1 MCGNFCS
8 FYLQFLIT
16 YRFRSQYVKCEAIYF
31 EPWEEGGGGG
41 RWSWWGGVKY
51 WLSLKIFCKYW
62 TLSIKSLRISISSVI
77 FVLFKFEYCSKNIH
91 QILHE
96 KIDISNIASK
106 TANIACWL
114 PSGSPYKLLLVEM
127 DNSIVN
133 VFDSA
138 MLCVAPNCRTRN
150 TWLWSQVISHT
161 FCRTKY
167 TVMHSIRCI
176 LRTFAN
182 IWEGAF
188 VNSL

>member
-1 MCGNFCS
+1 M
-8 FYLQFLIT
+8 
-16 YRFRSQYVKCEAIYF
+16 
-31 EPWEEGGGGG
+31 
-41 RWSWWGGVKY
+41 
-51 WLSLKIFCKYW
+51 
-62 TLSIKSLRISISSVI
+62 SIKSLRISISSVI

-138 MLCVAPNCRTRN
+138 VLCVAPNCRTRN

-188 VNSL
+188 VKKLTAKGSYYIGWKMVLKASISADVITSFSRKGFRKRSFLDASKCSENVSEHS